1 MIARSAVV
9 LSLWMAGLP
18 GCVVLE
24 STYEA
29 EKERREIAEE
39 ELDVQQRQVSNLT
52 REVRELAERIERT
65 TLEGESLRKERTGLL
80 NELEDMRQE
89 LEQTEVQLA
98 EERRLRE
105 QKDADIAVI
114 KGTYGSLV
122 EQLEG
127 EVAKGEIEIYRLRGR
142 LQIRALEKILFPSGS
157 ADTKPEGRELLAK
170 IATQL
175 EGRPEAIRV
184 EGHTDS
190 VPISTAR
197 YASNWELSGARAVQV
212 VRYLITHGVAPDRIS
227 AAAYGPYRPIADNG
241 TPEGRV
247 RNRRIE
253 IVLVPEDEE

>member
-1 MIARSAVV
+1 MIARFAVV

-24 STYEA
+24 STYDV
-29 EKERREIAEE
+29 EKERRENAEE
-39 ELDVQQRQVSNLT
+39 ELDVQQRRVSNLA
-52 REVRELAERIERT
+52 REVRQLSERIERT
-65 TLEGESLRKERTGLL
+65 TLEGESLGQERTALL
-80 NELEDMRQE
+80 NELEDMRQD
-89 LEQTEVQLA
+89 LEQTEVELV

-142 LQIRALEKILFPSGS
+142 LQIRALEQILFPSGS
-157 ADTKPEGRELLAK
+157 ADTKPEGLELLAK

-197 YASNWELSGARAVQV
+197 YPSNWELSGARAVQV
-212 VRYLITHGVAPDRIS
+212 VRYLITQGVDPDRIS

-241 TPEGRV
+241 TPEGRA